1 MVPRISNWQEVERR
15 LANLIQTTKSNNTTI
30 TKTNNSLNS
39 FLSSLA
45 INLKDLLSSQ
55 GDISL
60 WFFNEDKPTLLNQPY
75 IDWENKS
82 EHYGDIFYSKTKGS
96 IYQFKENGE
105 WEILNDETLRKAMA
119 LTNESIDGNERK
131 IFTISPSPPYKSG
144 DWYIQ
149 EDGTLLICQ
158 IGREDGQYNK
168 ADFVTSVQYA
178 GSIAKQTGN
187 TLDVLKGT
195 VITTSD
201 RAVTY
206 LDRATNT
213 TTEISGDSIKSGMI
227 TSNNYIKNN
236 VGMQINLKE
245 GMIDTK
251 NFKVDKEGNV
261 NLYNGA
267 KVISEKG
274 LLTNLQFQGINNNFG
289 LCGCDT
295 LYNKDEN
302 ISIPIN
308 FNVSIPDGFTV
319 VSANIELSHQPIKW
333 HYTDENGNNDTSVW
347 GYIRDLAIFKEDL
360 NAISEWYWQSD
371 LGYEQSKII
380 KVNGVSWKTLNGRNQ
395 GKITSNIWTAWIA
408 ADSEHIIEKVK
419 TNDIKDVLDLNNNHT
434 QRILIKPNSLPGFIR
449 NNIYANNRNCAE
461 RTAKIIA
468 TLNVYGYSNF

>member
-1 MVPRISNWQEVERR
+1 MIPRISNWQEVERR

-45 INLKDLLSSQ
+45 INLKDLLTSQ

-75 IDWENKS
+75 IRWGNKS

-131 IFTISPSPPYKSG
+131 IFTITPSPPYKSG

-158 IGREDGQYNK
+158 IGREDGKYNK
-168 ADFVTSVQYA
+168 SDFVTSIEYA

-213 TTEISGDSIKSGMI
+213 TTEISGDSIKSGML
-227 TSNNYIKNN
+227 TSNNYLKNN
-236 VGMQINLKE
+236 KGMQINLNDGK
-245 GMIDTK
+245 IDTK
-251 NFKVDKEGNV
+251 NFKVDENGNV
-261 NLYNGA
+261 NLFNGA
-267 KVISEKG
+267 RIISDKG
-274 LLTNLQFQGINNNFG
+274 LMTNLQFQGVSKNFE
-289 LCGCDT
+289 LCGCEVIVSKGQNT
-295 LYNKDEN
+295 ALP
-302 ISIPIN
+302 IS
-308 FNVSIPDGFTV
+308 FNVVLPENFT
-319 VSANIELSHQPIKW
+319 IEYAMISLVHQPIKW
-333 HYTDENGNNDTSVW
+333 HYTDLDGENEAVAW
-347 GYIRDLAIFKEDL
+347 GSTKDLRIYKDDPNALAEWFVNSDSGYDL
-360 NAISEWYWQSD
+360 YKPNP
-371 LGYEQSKII
+371 
-380 KVNGVSWKTLNGRNQ
+380 VNGVVWTTINTGRTFQNQWFATDPSDSNRPIERAVTNNLKDILNLSTQRNQ
-395 GKITSNIWTAWIA
+395 RIVIQPSYIPGYQGLTM
-408 ADSEHIIEKVK
+408 
-419 TNDIKDVLDLNNNHT
+419 NNT
-434 QRILIKPNSLPGFIR
+434 KECLI
-449 NNIYANNRNCAE
+449 
-461 RTAKIIA
+461 RTGRVIA
-468 TLNVYGYSNF
+468 TFNIYGYSSF